1 MEDKIR
7 FVARGDSSIQLVFG
21 NEISEEINEEIRK
34 FIYALECEKISG
46 VSEWIPSYCHLNVIY
61 DAENY
66 YYEEIADQLYKIKE
80 KLSEIEAPQAK
91 NVKIPVFYGGQY
103 GPDLENVAS
112 HTGLAKEE
120 IIRIHSEKKYLIYM
134 LGFTPGF
141 PYLGGMDER
150 IATPRLKEPREKIW
164 AGSVGIAGTQT
175 GIYPIESPG
184 GWQIIGRTPLKLFDP
199 QRKQEILLRTGD
211 YITFYPADPE
221 EYFAE
226 KGGRDGEEG

>member
-61 DAENY
+61 DSENF

-91 NVKIPVFYGGQY
+91 DVKIPVFYGGQY
-103 GPDLENVAS
+103 GPDLKNVAE
-112 HTGLAKEE
+112 HTGLPEEE
-120 IIRIHSEKKYLIYM
+120 IIRIHSDKKYLIYN
-134 LGFTPGF
+134 
-141 PYLGGMDER
+141 
-150 IATPRLKEPREKIW
+150 EKK
-164 AGSVGIAGTQT
+164 
-175 GIYPIESPG
+175 
-184 GWQIIGRTPLKLFDP
+184 II
-199 QRKQEILLRTGD
+199 IC
-211 YITFYPADPE
+211 I
-221 EYFAE
+221 
-226 KGGRDGEEG
+226 